1 MTFDELRVARP
12 ALGLALY
19 ALDPGRGVTLEVYA
33 DGELF
38 QFHGATADDAIR
50 SAFPPVVSQTPP
62 RAEWTALATE
72 QSGEAAHKAAEAG
85 GVAETTRGVFD

>member
-50 SAFPPVVSQTPP
+50 SAFPPS
-62 RAEWTALATE
+62 A
-72 QSGEAAHKAAEAG
+72 GEAVRAAAPPHQEV
-85 GVAETTRGVFD
+85 VARVTPTSVFD